1 MANKPINSRNTAE
14 NAAEPP
20 YDIWEDKIP
29 FIIPKGKEE
38 TDDVYVCVCG
48 RPFIIQRGARVDE
61 LPRPVFEVLR
71 DREMAIE
78 ARNNYIAANESINRM

>member
-1 MANKPINSRNTAE
+1 MANRTTKPETTE
-14 NAAEPP
+14 NISEAP

-29 FIIPKGKEE
+29 FMIPKGKEE
-38 TDDVYVCVCG
+38 TDDVYVSVCG
-48 RPFIIQRGARVDE
+48 NPYIIQRGVRVE